1 LAAGGN
7 AEQIPPIPPVE
18 ETKVTPLPKND
29 YAAAK
34 DGVSKNAPKS
44 KARF

>member
-1 LAAGGN
+1 M
-7 AEQIPPIPPVE
+7 AEPPPPAI
-18 ETKVTPLPKND
+18 ETKPTVTPLPKND

-34 DGVSKNAPKS
+34 DGVQKNGSKS

>member
-1 LAAGGN
+1 LP
-7 AEQIPPIPPVE
+7 ETLPVDE
-18 ETKVTPLPKND
+18 PKVTPLPKND

-34 DGVSKNAPKS
+34 DGVLKNASKS